1 MITLATLAA
10 NADDKL
16 VQGFVNEV
24 VTDSALLD
32 SMQFD
37 NCVEANG
44 STLVYGYKRVTGGL
58 TAAFRELNAEPTAS
72 DLTFERVTTTLAILS
87 DKWSMD
93 RVAQAAAPDLYEQ
106 YLTEAKNAIVRAFTA
121 EFVKGAPKAAEGSNH
136 AVLGFEGLAKTLAGG
151 ATEKT
156 AAADVSTVTQASALG
171 FAEDLDGMLSSLMRQ
186 PDLLLVSP
194 ATKVKINAVC
204 RALGL
209 GTTTADSAGHQVAT
223 WNGIRIEEVRDAAV
237 CGTDIYAV
245 CLGMDAVHGVTLKGD
260 SAITVNVPDWAA
272 PGAVKSGDA
281 EFVCGVAVKNT
292 RAAGVLHAKPAASA
306 GGSPTGK

>member
-1 MITLATLAA
+1 MITLATLAK
-10 NADDKL
+10 NADNKL
-16 VQGFVNEV
+16 VQGFINEV
-24 VTDSALLD
+24 ITDSALLD
-32 SMQFD
+32 RMQFD

-58 TAAFRELNAEPTAS
+58 TAAFRDLNAEPAAS
-72 DLTFERVTTTLAILS
+72 DLAFDRVTTTLAILS

-106 YLTEAKNAIVRAFTA
+106 YLTESKNAIVRAFTK
-121 EFVKGAPKAAEGSNH
+121 EFINGAPKAAAGGDP
-136 AVLGFEGLAKTLAGG
+136 AVLGFEGMAKLLAGG

-156 AAADVSTVTQASALG
+156 AAADISTVTQASALA

-186 PDLLLVSP
+186 PDLLMVSS

-209 GTTTADSAGHQVAT
+209 GTTTADSAGHQVAS
-223 WNGIRIEEVRDAAV
+223 WNGIQIEEVHDPAV
-237 CGTDIYAV
+237 CGTDIYAL

-260 SAITVNVPDWAA
+260 SAVTVSVPDWSA

-281 EFVCGVAVKNT
+281 EFVCGVALKNT
-292 RAAGVLHAKPAASA
+292 RAAGVLHQKAASA
-306 GGSPTGK
+306 GGSGSGK